1 MEGASGG
8 VDPLTPTMVT
18 LSLSLSLSIF
28 SLSLSLSRACS
39 LPPVDGAVS
48 GEVVVSHG
56 QRWKWETLW
65 VWVLWGQG

>member
-1 MEGASGG
+1 
-8 VDPLTPTMVT
+8 LTPTMVT
-18 LSLSLSLSIF
+18 LSLSLSLSPSSL

-65 VWVLWGQG
+65 V